1 MKISKMNKKC
11 LAALLLVL
19 PAFLQAAVMVDF
31 SSSQVTNAD
40 KLASSSGSYGLST
53 TTPIVAAGTTGY
65 TGSSLYGGFS
75 ENVGSASSW
84 YLNAG
89 TGGARIRWN
98 NDKGANGHNSSALVV
113 FKQNEFLNGLD
124 SGTVSM
130 DAANDTVSYQFSF
143 AGDVGPDATDRLSAL
158 SMRFVL
164 QDDSGWHVSE
174 AVNYASGFQTLEA
187 TEMTYFDY
195 DPVTDITSTIGSVA
209 ESASF
214 DDIQFAG
221 FYIDATRGLNVAQGT
236 NGGLRD
242 FSIQAIPE
250 PATLGLIAVFGGG
263 ILFIRRRFMI

>member
-1 MKISKMNKKC
+1 MKISKMNKTC

-31 SSSQVTNAD
+31 SSSQVTTAD

-65 TGSSLYGGFS
+65 TGASLYGGFS
-75 ENVGSASSW
+75 ENVGTVSSW
-84 YLNAG
+84 YLNTG

-98 NDKGANGHNSSALVV
+98 NNKGANGDNSSALVV
-113 FKQNEFLNGLD
+113 FKKDEFLNGMD

-130 DAANDTVSYQFSF
+130 DAANDTVTYQFSF
-143 AGDVGPDATDRLSAL
+143 AGAVGPDATDRLSAL

-187 TEMTYFDY
+187 TTLSYYVY
-195 DPVTDITSTIGSVA
+195 DPTTSITTIGAS

-221 FYIDATRGLNVAQGT
+221 FYIDATRGLNVALGT
-236 NGGLRD
+236 NAGLRD
-242 FSIQAIPE
+242 FSAQAIPE
-250 PATLGLIAVFGGG
+250 PATLGLFSLFGGA
-263 ILFIRRRFMI
+263 LLLIRRRFRLSE